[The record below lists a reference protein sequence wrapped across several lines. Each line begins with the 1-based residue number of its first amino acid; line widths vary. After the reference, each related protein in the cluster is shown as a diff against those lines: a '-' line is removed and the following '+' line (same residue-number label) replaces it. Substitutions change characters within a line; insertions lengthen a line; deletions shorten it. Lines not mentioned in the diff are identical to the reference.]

1 MTSSPIWKLASQPS
15 AASNAPI
22 PHALTKTL
30 LPSPFLI
37 VCAKN
42 RRPEISGRRFCF
54 CVFVF
59 LQSAFQPVTNVGKD
73 LFAVQLHQQLMPGA
87 GVQLD
92 LDILHTGIQQALD
105 RPLHTCA
112 LFAHRVGIAC
122 QEQQGQIAWAP
133 GPEEPGR
140 TAAGCR

>member
-1 MTSSPIWKLASQPS
+1 MCKEPP
-15 AASNAPI
+15 
-22 PHALTKTL
+22 
-30 LPSPFLI
+30 
-37 VCAKN
+37 
-42 RRPEISGRRFCF
+42 PEISGRRFCF

-59 LQSAFQPVTNVGKD
+59 LQPAFQPVTNVSKD

-92 LDILHTGIQQALD
+92 LDVLHTGIQQALD

-122 QEQQGQIAWAP
+122 QEQQGQILGTRA
-133 GPEEPGR
+133 R
-140 TAAGCR
+140 RAGSYSRRMPLNMLQ